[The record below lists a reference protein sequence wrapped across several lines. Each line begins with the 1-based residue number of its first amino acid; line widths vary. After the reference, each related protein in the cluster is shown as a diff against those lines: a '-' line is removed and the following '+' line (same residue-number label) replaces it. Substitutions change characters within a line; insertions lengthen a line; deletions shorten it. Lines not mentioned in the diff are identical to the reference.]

1 MEVIIFVNKEYKYKI
16 INTNNMNSE
25 YYLFCRKK
33 YCEILSN
40 LDNIVEAYDNI
51 IDCIEKNEKFNSEYI
66 EKSKERNFFVKNREY
81 IIEKKKKCD
90 DYINDLC
97 CHEFEEDMIDIT
109 PEKSMK
115 ITYCKI
121 CEYTK

>member
-1 MEVIIFVNKEYKYKI
+1 
-16 INTNNMNSE
+16 MNSE

-66 EKSKERNFFVKNREY
+66 EKSKEKNFFVKNREY

>member
-1 MEVIIFVNKEYKYKI
+1 MKSILTFQKWTKKMSKIGQSKYSLLTEIF
-16 INTNNMNSE
+16 
-25 YYLFCRKK
+25 C
-33 YCEILSN
+33 
-40 LDNIVEAYDNI
+40 DD
-51 IDCIEKNEKFNSEYI
+51 I
-66 EKSKERNFFVKNREY
+66 EKSKEKIFFVKNREY

-97 CHEFEEDMIDIT
+97 CHEFEEDMIDLT